1 MAVAVNQA
9 VIEEPVGDQGYP
21 DLVSAQSRAIGQLS
35 RAIAAGIAT
44 ARKAP

>member
-1 MAVAVNQA
+1 MAIAVNQS
-9 VIEEPVGDQGYP
+9 VIEEPVGGQGYP

-35 RAIAAGIAT
+35 REIAAGIAS